1 MHYAFTHYVGTSGGN
16 TDDMRAAVAL
26 MQAKKVQTAK
36 VVTHILGL
44 NAAGETTLDLPAVG
58 GGKSWCIPEKPSRS
72 RRWARSPIPNWQRLW
87 RVTMGS
93 GPGEAEAYLLAHAED
108 ITHD

>member
-1 MHYAFTHYVGTSGGN
+1 
-16 TDDMRAAVAL
+16 MRAAVAL

-58 GGKSWCIPEKPSRS
+58 GVKSWCIPEKPSAHAAGRDCDPS
-72 RRWARSPIPNWQRLW
+72 WRRLW

-93 GPGEAEAYLLAHAED
+93 GPRGGRYLLAHAED